1 MKKFKT
7 CDGNT
12 AAANVAYAFSE
23 IAAIFP
29 ITPSSPMGELADQW
43 ASEGKKN
50 LFGQEIKVQEMQS
63 EAGASGTIHGC
74 LTGGALTTTFTA
86 SQGLLLMLPNMFK
99 IAGELLPTVFHVAA
113 RSIAAQSL
121 SIYAD
126 HSDVMATR
134 GTGFALLSSSSV
146 QEAQDLAVIAHLATL
161 KSKVPF
167 LHFFDGFRTS
177 HEIKKIEEISY
188 EELKELLDI
197 KYVDE
202 FKATGIRPEN
212 PYTKVGAEN
221 PDVYFQGRETVNKY
235 YLETPNIVK
244 EYMNKFFEK
253 TGRRY
258 EPFQYIGVENPD
270 TVLIAMGS
278 ATQTIEETID
288 FLNKKGERLG
298 MIRVHLYR
306 PFSISDFIEKIPSS
320 TKFIAVLDRTKEP
333 GSTGEP
339 LYLDVVDALRQ
350 DKQLNDSH
358 LDHENLFV
366 IGGRYGLSSK
376 EFTPSMVKAVIDH
389 VRSKGWHG
397 FTVGINDDVTKL
409 SIPVDEEVVSI
420 DENIIQCKFWG
431 YGSDGTVSANKNSI
445 KIIGELTDKHVQ
457 GHFAYDSKKSGGI
470 TISHLRFG
478 DKEIKS
484 EYEVHHPDFVAL
496 HKSSYIGRY
505 DILEGIKKDGV
516 FLINSPWPADKVFEH
531 LTLDMQRAIIEKNIS
546 VYSIDALKISRE
558 SGLGI
563 KINTIMQTAFF
574 KLTKILSEEE
584 FVPAMKKHIETQF
597 HLKGKEVIEKNFSAI
612 DKALR
617 AIEKV
622 PVVKT
627 DNYVKFKKL
636 VPDDADD
643 FTKKVIQPIMR
654 LKGDEIPVSLMT
666 ENGAVPT
673 ATSRLEKRGVAN
685 MVPHW
690 DPDYCVQCSMCS
702 LSCPHAAIRVKQIR
716 PEDLEGAPES
726 FKTLKSNTKN
736 DSGLRYKVQTYINDC
751 VECNLCVES
760 CPVKGKALKMIPI
773 EEARINNEVEN
784 ESFFEKLPDNILD
797 GTTETSIKGSQLKTP
812 YFEFSGACAGC
823 GETPLIRLTTQ
834 LFGER
839 MVIANATGCSSIY
852 GGTFPTTPYSVNK
865 EGVGPAWANS
875 LFEDNAEYGLGI
887 RLAIDENRKYLKA
900 QLKTLLKT
908 GTTED
913 LKRAI
918 EKMLSFWDKTDDE
931 AMNAA
936 KEVKKFIPEALACV
950 YGESVEP
957 LNYLNKFKDYLVDKS
972 VWIIGGDG
980 WAYDI
985 GFGGLDHVLAQ
996 GKNVNVLVL
1005 DNEEYA
1011 NTGGQSSKSTPRGA
1025 TAKFAISG
1033 KTLPKKNL
1041 GAIFMTYGN
1050 VYVASVNL
1058 GANPSQLL
1066 KTLKEAE
1073 AYDGP
1078 SIIIA
1083 YTPCIA
1089 HGFKMEFAMT
1099 QEKNAVKSGYWPLY
1113 RFDPRKIS
1121 LGEDPLH
1128 YDGPKKSL
1136 DFEDYIGV
1144 EKRYSSLK
1152 ISKPDLADELIEQ
1165 AKIDNDQRINIVKS
1179 FSQKKSDE
1187 N

>member
-12 AAANVAYAFSE
+12 ATASIAYAFSE

-29 ITPSSPMGELADQW
+29 ITPSSPMGELADLW
-43 ASEGKKN
+43 SSLGKKN
-50 LFGQEIKVQEMQS
+50 LFGHEVKVQEMQS

-146 QEAQDLAVIAHLATL
+146 QEAQDMAVIAHLSTL
-161 KSKVPF
+161 KTKVPF

-177 HEIKKIEEISY
+177 HEIKKIEEIP
-188 EELKELLDI
+188 EKILREMLDI
-197 KYVDE
+197 KFVND
-202 FKATGIRPEN
+202 FKLTGIRPET
-212 PYTKVGAEN
+212 PYAKVGAEN
-221 PDVYFQGRETVNKY
+221 PDVYFQGRETVNKNY
-235 YLETPNIVK
+235 ELTPGVVK
-244 EYMNKFFEK
+244 EYMDLFYEK

-258 EPFQYIGVENPD
+258 EPFQYIGAKDAD

-278 ATQTIEETID
+278 STQTIEETINY
-288 FLNKKGERLG
+288 LNSKGEKLG
-298 MIRVHLYR
+298 LIRVHLYR
-306 PFSISDFIEKIPSS
+306 PFSIEDFVKKIPST

-350 DKQLNDSH
+350 DKQKGSSSLNHD
-358 LDHENLFV
+358 NLFV

-376 EFTPSMVKAVIDH
+376 EFTPSMVNAIITH
-389 VRSKGWHG
+389 VRNRGWHS
-397 FTVGINDDVTKL
+397 FTVGITDDVTNL
-409 SIPVDEEVVSI
+409 SIPINEEIISVDK
-420 DENIIQCKFWG
+420 NTFQCKFWG

-445 KIIGELTDKHVQ
+445 KIIGELTDKFVQ

-478 DKEIKS
+478 DNPIKS

-496 HKSSYIGRY
+496 HKQSYIGRY
-505 DILEGIKKDGV
+505 DILEGIKEGGI
-516 FLINSPWPADKVFEH
+516 FLINSSWSPEKVFEN
-531 LTLDMQRAIIEKNIS
+531 LTLDMQRIIKEKNIK
-546 VYSIDALKISRE
+546 VYTIDALKLAKE
-558 SGLGI
+558 AGLGI

-574 KLTKILSEEE
+574 KLTNILPEDE
-584 FVPAMKKHIETQF
+584 FISAMKKHIASQF
-597 HLKGKEVIEKNFSAI
+597 RLKGQEIINKNYRVIDLAISEIKEVSIVDTSSSA
-612 DKALR
+612 K
-617 AIEKV
+617 
-622 PVVKT
+622 
-627 DNYVKFKKL
+627 YKKL
-636 VPDDADD
+636 IPDDAND
-643 FTKKVIQPIMR
+643 FIKKVIQPIMR
-654 LKGDEIPVSLMT
+654 LKGDEIPVSAMT
-666 ENGAVPT
+666 INGAVPT

-716 PEDLEGAPES
+716 PEDLKDAPGT
-726 FKTLKSNTKN
+726 FKTLKSTTRNKS
-736 DSGLRYKVQTYINDC
+736 DLRYKVQTYINDC

-784 ESFFEKLPDNILD
+784 EKFFDALPDNITE
-797 GTTETSIKGSQLKTP
+797 GTTESSIKGSQLKVP

-834 LFGER
+834 LFGDR

-865 EGVGPAWANS
+865 EGLGPAWANS
-875 LFEDNAEYGLGI
+875 LFEDNAEYGYGM
-887 RLAIDENRKYLKA
+887 RLAIDENRKYLKSV
-900 QLKTLLKT
+900 LEKLLQT
-908 GTTED
+908 GTTEN
-913 LKRAI
+913 LKNAI
-918 EKMLSFWDKTDDE
+918 EKMLSLWDETSDE
-931 AMNAA
+931 AINAA
-936 KEVKKFIPEALACV
+936 KDVKKLLPEALACV
-950 YGESVEP
+950 YGESKEP
-957 LNYLNKFKDYLVDKS
+957 LDYINTFKDYLVDKS

-1025 TAKFAISG
+1025 TAKFAIAG

-1058 GANPSQLL
+1058 GANPAQLL

-1073 AYDGP
+1073 SYDGP

-1089 HGFKMEFAMT
+1089 HGIKMQFAMT
-1099 QEKNAVKSGYWPLY
+1099 QEKNAAKSGYWPLY
-1113 RFDPRKIS
+1113 RYDPRKIA
-1121 LGEDPLH
+1121 LGEDPLSF
-1128 YDGPKKSL
+1128 DSPVRSVK
-1136 DFEDYIGV
+1136 FEDYIGE
-1144 EKRYSSLK
+1144 EKRYTALR
-1152 ISKPDLADELIEQ
+1152 ISKPDVADKLVSLAKEDI
-1165 AKIDNDQRINIVKS
+1165 DQRINIIKG
-1179 FSQKKSDE
+1179 FSNQKNKE
-1187 N
+1187 